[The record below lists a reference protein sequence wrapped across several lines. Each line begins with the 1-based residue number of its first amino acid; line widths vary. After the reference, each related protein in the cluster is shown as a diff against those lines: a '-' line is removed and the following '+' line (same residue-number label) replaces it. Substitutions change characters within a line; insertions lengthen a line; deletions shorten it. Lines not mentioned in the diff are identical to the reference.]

1 MSVKNSTIWAT
12 FTAILLVLTV
22 GLLLPSKASNYPV
35 QIAQQPNCKI
45 PQLKTADMTFCAT
58 QNFKAADTKLNQLY
72 QQLLP
77 IIKSKQKQRLTV
89 AQRTWIKFR
98 DETCDYSAEHFEG
111 GSLAGAIYISCKAR
125 VTEERIKDLEGY
137 LEQAKASL

>member
-1 MSVKNSTIWAT
+1 MYN
-12 FTAILLVLTV
+12 LLRSFLFLFDAEKVHYFSMDAL
-22 GLLLPSKASNYPV
+22 KF
-35 QIAQQPNCKI
+35 ICKI

-111 GSLAGAIYISCKAR
+111 GSLSGAIYISCKAR